1 MSNLINNQIN
11 QTYDELEVG
20 QVFRSGGRTITE
32 TDVVNYCTEAP
43 FIQTLCPT
51 LVLGPGSINQAHQPD
66 EFLETRF
73 IKPTRELISQVV
85 HHFCWH

>member
-1 MSNLINNQIN
+1 VEKLLGAQ
-11 QTYDELEVG
+11 
-20 QVFRSGGRTITE
+20 

-66 EFLETRF
+66 EYLETRF
-73 IKPTRELISQVV
+73 IKPTRELIPGGSSLLLALNRPLSSARSPGGTVDIP
-85 HHFCWH
+85 